1 MYHTDRLLSS
11 GWQIWV
17 MYIHLDSDRHPCKS
31 YGDIAYRIFG
41 PWARYCV
48 NVLQSLQLLFI
59 VSGVVLSSGQSIAQI
74 SKNSICYIICIF
86 IYTIA
91 GMLVGQ
97 VRTLQKFG
105 WLANLAVWLNLF
117 IMFIV

>member
-1 MYHTDRLLSS
+1 
-11 GWQIWV
+11 
-17 MYIHLDSDRHPCKS
+17 MYIHLDSDRHACKS

-86 IYTIA
+86 IYTIV
-91 GMLVGQ
+91 GMFVGQ

-105 WLANLAVWLNLF
+105 WLANLAVWLNLL